1 MLHPVSGH
9 GVRCVSAL
17 ACVGPKT
24 FTPSTSR
31 CCLAEVP
38 KNSGLG
44 SSCFSAA
51 VSELSGPA
59 RLPSRCRVGGLAAPS
74 GGSRPV
80 PTEVGLSGAAGLPP
94 ALPEESRWL
103 PVVGSRPSPRALEE
117 VRPRQLSCSAHT
129 LRSVPLVDSLAQV
142 GTLKRFLLSPEGGLD
157 RSVSS
162 GRFAAALCLPSCL
175 HPDLLPACRCARS
188 TVSGVSVRLPRRVLA
203 PLLPVVSPSPMTPA
217 WCCPPGRNLG
227 CRLLLGCAIAIVPAL
242 AASFGPKTDPRSGR
256 AACGLSPFTA
266 GVASLVRST
275 GFPPDRLGP
284 VPRPCARPDALC
296 LPPSP
301 ALCSAHPFRR
311 RRGRATCSMSPIGA
325 ALPGFPGAS
334 VPAPASFT
342 RYRSTWRVQ
351 REGMS

>member
-227 CRLLLGCAIAIVPAL
+227 CRLLLGCAIAIEPAL

-256 AACGLSPFTA
+256 AAWGSHLSQLVSLPWCVQPVSRLTASVQFRALVPDLMRSASRRPRRSAVLTPSEEGEVVPLARCLPSGRLFQVSLGLPS
-266 GVASLVRST
+266 
-275 GFPPDRLGP
+275 RLQ
-284 VPRPCARPDALC
+284 
-296 LPPSP
+296 PPSP
-301 ALCSAHPFRR
+301 GTEVPGESSG
-311 RRGRATCSMSPIGA
+311 RG
-325 ALPGFPGAS
+325 
-334 VPAPASFT
+334 
-342 RYRSTWRVQ
+342 
-351 REGMS
+351 